1 MSYDVIIVG
10 GGIAGL
16 TAASYLAKDGYKVL
30 LCEKEKELGGLVG
43 SFDYKGFRFDGGI
56 RAIENSGIVMPMLRQ
71 LGIEIPFVRSIVS
84 LGIETDI
91 IQVKDKQSLED
102 YRALLIKKY
111 PDNQVDIDAILGE
124 IEKIMKYMD
133 ILYGIDNPLFMDMLK
148 DKKYLFK
155 TILPWLFKYLLTIRK
170 INQLDL
176 PVETYLK
183 TLTDNQS
190 LNDLIAQ
197 HFFTNTP
204 TFFALSYFSLYLD
217 YQYPKEG
224 TGMIIERLQSFYEE
238 HGGEVKTN
246 TQIVSIDPST
256 KKVTDQEGN
265 IYDYQSLLW
274 ASDLGKLYDMID
286 LNQLTN
292 DTQKKKVDAF
302 RKETKTYRGGNS
314 IQTLYATVN
323 LDPSYFRDICTEH
336 FFYTPSTKGIS
347 EVMASLA
354 QVTKSED
361 KEKMA
366 AWLKDYLSLTT
377 YEISIPVLRNKDLAP
392 KGQTGL
398 IISVLMDY
406 DLVKKIETMGWYDQY
421 KNLLEETMI
430 DVLNDA
436 LFDQLK
442 ANIIDSFSSSPLTI
456 EKRTGNR
463 DGAITGW
470 AFTNPNIPVV
480 HRMTRVAASVKTH
493 IPHVYQAG
501 QWAYSPSGLPISI
514 LTAKL
519 AADQI
524 VKANKK
530 RRKVK

>member
-16 TAASYLAKDGYKVL
+16 TAASYLAKDGQKVL
-30 LCEKEKELGGLVG
+30 LCEKENELGGLVS
-43 SFDYKGFRFDGGI
+43 SFDYKGFKFDGGI

-71 LGIEIPFVRSIVS
+71 LGIEIPFIRSVVS
-84 LGIETDI
+84 LGIEKDI
-91 IQVKDKQSLED
+91 IRVQDKTSLED
-102 YRALLIKKY
+102 YKALLVKKY
-111 PDNQVDIDAILGE
+111 PDNQADINAIIVE
-124 IEKIMKYMD
+124 IEKIMEYMD

-183 TLTDNQS
+183 GLTDNQS
-190 LNDLIAQ
+190 LNDLISQ

-217 YQYPKEG
+217 YQYPKNG
-224 TGMIIERLQSFYEE
+224 TGMMIDRLKEFFSD
-238 HGGEVKTN
+238 HGGTIKTN
-246 TQIVSIDPST
+246 TQIVSINPST
-256 KKVTDQEGN
+256 HQVTDQSGQA
-265 IYDYQSLLW
+265 YDYRSLLW

-286 LNQLTN
+286 LEQLEK
-292 DTQKKKVDAF
+292 DLQKKKVDQF
-302 RKETKTYRGGNS
+302 RQATKDLRGGNS
-314 IQTLYATVN
+314 IQTVYATVN
-323 LDPSYFRDICTEH
+323 IEPSYFQNICSEH

-347 EVMASLA
+347 EVMAALE
-354 QVTKSED
+354 QVTKGLD
-361 KEKMA
+361 KKAMLS
-366 AWLKDYLSLTT
+366 WLKKYLSLTT
-377 YEISIPVLRNKDLAP
+377 YEISIPVLRNKALAP
-392 KGQTGL
+392 EGKTGL

-406 DLVKKIETMGWYDQY
+406 DFVKAIETTGWYDSY
-421 KNLLEETMI
+421 KSVVEETMI
-430 DVLNDA
+430 DVLNGA
-436 LFDQLK
+436 VFDQLK
-442 ANIIDSFSSSPLTI
+442 ENLIDTFSSSPLTI

-470 AFTNPNIPVV
+470 AFTNEHMPVV
-480 HRMTRVAASVKTH
+480 HRMTRVAASVKTK
-493 IPHVYQAG
+493 IPNIYQAG

-524 VKANKK
+524 AKANRK